1 MAENVRYLR
10 DAHDLLEM
18 QDRAVRALQDGMNA
32 MHFALQLIQQMVA
45 ERGDEQRL
53 NVYRNDTFGQSIPA
67 RFLYDPNGLYPGNEK
82 NSYKKIL

>member
-18 QDRAVRALQDGMNA
+18 QDHAVRALQDGMNA
-32 MHFALQLIQQMVA
+32 MHFALQLIQRMVA

-53 NVYRNDTFGQSIPA
+53 NVYRNDTFGQSIHGHS
-67 RFLYDPNGLYPGNEK
+67 LQDPDVG
-82 NSYKKIL
+82 